1 MDLVVEYADEYL
13 FDALYSKVGQTSFNI
28 NGTTTTDDITFG
40 IPRDNIYR
48 QTFTSIFIL
57 TVGGFIFYLFAATMS
72 YYFVYDHN
80 IMKHPKF
87 LKNQIRLEIEC
98 ALSAMPGIAVM
109 TAPWIVG
116 ELRGHSYLYGGTPES
131 LYDWAYFLLSIP
143 AFLAFTDCGIY
154 WIHRWEHHPLLYK
167 RMHKLHHKWIV
178 PTPFASHA
186 FKAVDGYAQSLP
198 YHIYV
203 FLFPMHKYL
212 YLGLFIFVNFW
223 TVMIHDGAYISHSSI
238 INTSAHHAVHHLYF
252 NYNYGQYFT
261 LWDRI
266 GNSHRQPTDEQYDS
280 ELRINKKVMAKQAKD
295 AETIEDESERAK
307 LKSN

>member
-1 MDLVVEYADEYL
+1 MDIVVEYADEYL
-13 FDALYSKVGQTSFNI
+13 FDALYSKVIQTSFSS
-28 NGTTTTDDITFG
+28 NGTSDALIQG
-40 IPRDNIYR
+40 LVRDNIYR
-48 QTFTSIFIL
+48 QSITVFFIL
-57 TVGGFIFYLFAATMS
+57 TGGGFLFYLFAATLS
-72 YYFVYDHN
+72 YYLVYDHN

-87 LKNQIRLEIEC
+87 LKNQIRMEIEC

-109 TAPWIVG
+109 TVPWIVG
-116 ELRGHSYLYGGTPES
+116 ELRGYSYVYSGMPQGFYE
-131 LYDWAYFLLSIP
+131 WAYFFLSIP
-143 AFLAFTDCGIY
+143 AFLAFTDFGIY

-203 FLFPMHKYL
+203 FLFPMHGYL
-212 YLGLFIFVNFW
+212 YLGLFVFVNFW
-223 TVMIHDGAYISHSSI
+223 TVMIHDVLGAYISHSSI

-280 ELRINKKVMAKQAKD
+280 ELRIDKKVMAKQAKD
-295 AETIEDESERAK
+295 AETIEGESERMK
-307 LKSN
+307 VKSN